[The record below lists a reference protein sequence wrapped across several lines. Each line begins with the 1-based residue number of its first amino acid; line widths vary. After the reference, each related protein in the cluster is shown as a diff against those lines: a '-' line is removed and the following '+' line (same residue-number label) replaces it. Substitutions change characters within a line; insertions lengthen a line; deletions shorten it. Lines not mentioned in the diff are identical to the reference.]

1 MIALLSYPAALL
13 SAAIVAASPVADAA
27 PAPVPEASAEAP
39 MALEELDAT
48 AAQGVEINT
57 ISDQDLNAVNSG
69 NTVIADTISNGDISW
84 SPGALT
90 GFSGVGNFVSNTGNN
105 SNLQGSISITI
116 TNTADLPSLP

>member
-1 MIALLSYPAALL
+1 MAATL
-13 SAAIVAASPVADAA
+13 VAVPEAPVPTTDAA
-27 PAPVPEASAEAP
+27 PMAAED
-39 MALEELDAT
+39 LEAT
-48 AAQGVEINT
+48 AAHGVEINT

-69 NTVIADTISNGDISW
+69 NTVIANTLTNGDISW

-105 SNLQGSISITI
+105 SNLQGSISVTI

>member
-1 MIALLSYPAALL
+1 MAAAL
-13 SAAIVAASPVADAA
+13 VAVPEAPVPTTDAA
-27 PAPVPEASAEAP
+27 PMAAED
-39 MALEELDAT
+39 LEAT

-69 NTVIADTISNGDISW
+69 NTVIANTLTNGDISW

-105 SNLQGSISITI
+105 SNLQGSISVTI